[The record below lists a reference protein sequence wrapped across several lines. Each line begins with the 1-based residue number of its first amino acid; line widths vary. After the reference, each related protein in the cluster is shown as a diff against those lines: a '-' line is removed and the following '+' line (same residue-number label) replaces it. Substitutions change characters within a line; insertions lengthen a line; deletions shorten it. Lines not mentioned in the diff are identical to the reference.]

1 MAELEELYLER
12 CPQIQ
17 WNPVNTVNKFGRFNG
32 VAVLPGQGQISDTP
46 YIPLTFRVQLSSLY
60 CAFQKKANSK
70 ATFAIAFFAAV
81 NPNYDHKQRT
91 LTHGNTLNGAKFTN
105 HKSQTVRPFEPVE
118 VNYCYL
124 RGPLR

>member
-17 WNPVNTVNKFGRFNG
+17 WNPVNTVNKFGRING

-70 ATFAIAFFAAV
+70 AAFAIAFFAAV

-91 LTHGNTLNGAKFTN
+91 LYTRKHTKRSEIHQSPITN
-105 HKSQTVRPFEPVE
+105 HQTF
-118 VNYCYL
+118 
-124 RGPLR
+124 

>member
-17 WNPVNTVNKFGRFNG
+17 WNPVDTVNKSGRING

-60 CAFQKKANSK
+60 CAFQKKGE
-70 ATFAIAFFAAV
+70 F
-81 NPNYDHKQRT
+81 
-91 LTHGNTLNGAKFTN
+91 
-105 HKSQTVRPFEPVE
+105 KS
-118 VNYCYL
+118 CL
-124 RGPLR
+124 RNCVFRCRES